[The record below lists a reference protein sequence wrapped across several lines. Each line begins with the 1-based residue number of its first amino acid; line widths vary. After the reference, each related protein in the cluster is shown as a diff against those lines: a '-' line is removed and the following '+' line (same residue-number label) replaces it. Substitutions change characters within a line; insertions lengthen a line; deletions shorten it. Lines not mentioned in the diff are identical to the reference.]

1 MQVLPRSRP
10 VPLGTAGVFP
20 PVHQACEGP
29 ERRLVRRGAWCV
41 HVQVCCDSCRNASD
55 LPGASGW
62 LLQPRSFSQG
72 PGLGEVGQTVHSPL
86 SSITRGFPGSHRAGE
101 GAVNE
106 KNPQTIY
113 NRNSKE
119 FYLSQTEDDSQ
130 EDRFSDNSEK
140 LLCRSMVFS
149 TVLGLVR
156 TKNIKRIRDTFLQ
169 V

>member
-1 MQVLPRSRP
+1 MF
-10 VPLGTAGVFP
+10 T
-20 PVHQACEGP
+20 PVHQGCEGP
-29 ERRLVRRGAWCV
+29 ERRLVRHGAWRV
-41 HVQVCCDSCRNASD
+41 HVQICCDSCRNASD
-55 LPGASGW
+55 LPEASSW

-72 PGLGEVGQTVHSPL
+72 PGLGEVGQTVHSSL

-106 KNPQTIY
+106 NNPQTIY

-119 FYLSQTEDDSQ
+119 FYLSQTEDSSQ

-140 LLCRSMVFS
+140 LLCRSVVFS

-156 TKNIKRIRDTFLQ
+156 TKNIKCIRHTFLQ